1 MCCLI
6 ESDITSFVIRSA
18 NYLDCCGVIGPLEG
32 VHSCVLL
39 FQVSQLSSSMLN
51 IVIAVCHCFTEYL

>member
-32 VHSCVLL
+32 VLSCVLL

-51 IVIAVCHCFTEYL
+51 IVIAVRHCFTEYL